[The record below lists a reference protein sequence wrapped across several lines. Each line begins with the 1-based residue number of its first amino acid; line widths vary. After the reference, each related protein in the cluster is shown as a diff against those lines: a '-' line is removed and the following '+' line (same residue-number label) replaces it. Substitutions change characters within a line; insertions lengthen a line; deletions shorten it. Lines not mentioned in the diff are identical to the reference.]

1 LADGVATVTQ
11 IDSSRIQLRPGQ
23 VCRALLQA
31 LEAAEGQTRRRKR
44 DQAPDRLGLATKRDI
59 LERAVE
65 ADPAADEFEG
75 WLVAQIAAADG
86 PGAGAVR
93 AMCEEIFQDYRM
105 ALLQPQMAHW
115 LQHGAPSDDADPASQ
130 GGRRRRGKGDGSGKD
145 DRWRGT
151 DDVEFACTC
160 HLPQR

>member
-1 LADGVATVTQ
+1 MTHGNDLGANLQ
-11 IDSSRIQLRPGQ
+11 PGI
-23 VCRALLQA
+23 VCRYLLEA

-44 DQAPDRLGLATKRDI
+44 DQAPDRLGLATKREL

-65 ADPAADEFEG
+65 AAPAAADFEG
-75 WLVAQIAAADG
+75 WLVAQIMSADAA
-86 PGAGAVR
+86 GAGAVR

-105 ALLQPQMAHW
+105 ALLEPAMTHW
-115 LQHGAPSDDADPASQ
+115 LQHGAPSDDADPQQKNSGQ
-130 GGRRRRGKGDGSGKD
+130 RRGKGDGSGKS

-151 DDVEFACTC
+151 DDNEFACTC

>member
-1 LADGVATVTQ
+1 MTHVDA
-11 IDSSRIQLRPGQ
+11 SRIDLHPGS

-44 DQAPDRLGLATKRDI
+44 DQAPDRLGLATKREI
-59 LERAVE
+59 LERAVQ
-65 ADPAADEFEG
+65 ASPSAAEFEG
-75 WLVAQIAAADG
+75 WLVAQIAAADT

-105 ALLQPQMAHW
+105 ALLQPEMAHW
-115 LQHGAPSDDADPASQ
+115 LQHGAPSDDADPDRS
-130 GGRRRRGKGDGSGKD
+130 RDERRRGKGDGSGKS
-145 DRWRGT
+145 DRWHGT
-151 DDVEFACTC
+151 DDTEFACTC